1 MPQNG
6 TNPESTWPYEAHN
19 NRTLATD
26 FLNQLQPILR
36 NVDNMNNQLDN
47 NGGQSFQPGFWER
60 YNQAYMS
67 ANLFNDQA
75 WFQFDNQGI
84 WWQRSTCD
92 GVGAADAAKFRA
104 LSILI
109 GKCRKERLRVRR
121 QWRFQS
127 SS

>member
-6 TNPESTWPYEAHN
+6 TNPESSWSDAADD
-19 NRTLATD
+19 NRALATD
-26 FLNQLQPILR
+26 FLTQRQPVLR
-36 NVDNMNNQLDN
+36 DIDNMNNQLDR
-47 NGGQSFQPGFWER
+47 NGGQSFQPSFWER
-60 YNQAYMS
+60 YNQAYRR
-67 ANLFNDQA
+67 ANLLKDQA
-75 WFQFDNQGI
+75 WFQFGSQGI
-84 WWQRSTCD
+84 WWQRGTCD

-109 GKCRKERLRVRR
+109 DKCRRKRLRVRR